1 LEKLLARLERRF
13 GRHAPEGIT
22 LWIVGISGALHLLVF
37 ARPDVLRLI
46 SLNPRAVLSGEVWR
60 VFTFLFAPVG
70 PLDMWGLIFTGFWL
84 LLLYTMGT
92 SLEAQWGSLRFDLF
106 FFTGAL
112 GTVAIGFLF
121 GPVTGK
127 YVAEALLLA
136 FAVEFP
142 DYEILLFILPVKV
155 KYLNAERRPD
165 GLPVR
170 QRRSRH
176 PRRDRGRGP
185 GRLHLLRRDP
195 RGALAWAQR
204 AAPQGRAHRL
214 RSGAAQNPRLRP
226 LRAQQRRRSQPRV
239 SRLRLP
245 GALRRQAHRVLHRAR
260 ARPLTGRACAS
271 VSSRATAAASPRK

>member
-1 LEKLLARLERRF
+1 VEKLLARLERRF

-155 KYLNAERRPD
+155 KYLGILSA
-165 GLPVR
+165 GLMVFQFASADLATR
-170 QRRSRH
+170 GAIAVAGLDVFIFCGGTLAARL
-176 PRRDRGRGP
+176 RGR
-185 GRLHLLRRDP
+185 
-195 RGALAWAQR
+195 
-204 AAPQGRAHRL
+204 
-214 RSGAAQNPRLRP
+214 S
-226 LRAQQRRRSQPRV
+226 
-239 SRLRLP
+239 
-245 GALRRQAHRVLHRAR
+245 ALRRKVAPTGFAPAPRKTRVCARCGRSNADDPNLEFRVCDCQERCGGKLTEYCIEHAR
-260 ARPLTGRACAS
+260 AH
-271 VSSRATAAASPRK
+271 